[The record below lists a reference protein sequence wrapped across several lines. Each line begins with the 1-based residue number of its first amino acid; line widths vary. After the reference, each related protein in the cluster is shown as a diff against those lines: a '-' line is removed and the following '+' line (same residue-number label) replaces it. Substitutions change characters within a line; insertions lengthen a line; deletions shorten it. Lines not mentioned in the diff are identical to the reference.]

1 MVEKQESKIM
11 INRCLIVDVE
21 TTGLDPNTDLRTEVG
36 AILYSLTS
44 ASSLVEFSAIT
55 TCQQT
60 NPEAE
65 RLTGITQA
73 MITEADTVHDIIERE
88 TGSRFLSHM
97 VAALAET
104 ADVVVA
110 HNAEFDKQW
119 LQLETCDLPW
129 LCTLEDFRFP
139 GVTPGQSLTSL
150 ALALG
155 VPVVSAHRALTDC
168 RLISSIFTRCSE
180 LGHDLQE
187 LFKVAQRPKALFVA
201 VDNGN
206 FFRLP
211 EAERSRMIE
220 QRKTAGFK
228 WDRLVPKAWAR
239 RMSVEDVNGL
249 PFEVREFQR

>member
-1 MVEKQESKIM
+1 M

-21 TTGLDPNTDLRTEVG
+21 TTGLDPATDRCTEVG

-55 TCQQT
+55 ACQST

-65 RLTGITQA
+65 ALTGITQA
-73 MITEADTVHDIIERE
+73 MISEANNVRDIIERE
-88 TGSRFLSHM
+88 TGDRHLGNM
-97 VAALAET
+97 VSCLAAT
-104 ADVVVA
+104 ADVVIA
-110 HNAEFDKQW
+110 HNAEFDRQW
-119 LQLETCDLPW
+119 LELETCDLPW

-168 RLISSIFTRCSE
+168 RLISAIFTRCHE
-180 LGHDLQE
+180 RGHDLQE
-187 LFKVAQRPKALFVA
+187 LFRIAQRPKALFVA

-211 EAERSRMIE
+211 EAERNAMIAA
-220 QRKTAGFK
+220 RKAAGFK
-228 WDRLVPKAWAR
+228 WDRIVPKAWAR
-239 RMSVEDVNGL
+239 RMPVEDAREL
-249 PFEVREFQR
+249 PFQVREIQELSAGVR